1 MVDHTAEI
9 ATLRQKLAAA
19 EARTQGMGRHNAAE
33 ADKDKI
39 KLLTPTLD
47 DLSERMAALLRD
59 LNAVRER
66 MATLLRD
73 LSKDAQAT
81 TPPSRPGPRCE
92 LTPDHPPELEVQSRK
107 IMMLDDDAAVPIPC
121 PACGNKIERTV
132 DWLKSNEHVICN
144 CGNRINVDA
153 NKVIAGIEKVERL
166 LHATFKN
173 LP

>member
-81 TPPSRPGPRCE
+81 TPPPRPGPRA
-92 LTPDHPPELEVQSRK
+92 S
-107 IMMLDDDAAVPIPC
+107 
-121 PACGNKIERTV
+121 
-132 DWLKSNEHVICN
+132 
-144 CGNRINVDA
+144 
-153 NKVIAGIEKVERL
+153 
-166 LHATFKN
+166 
-173 LP
+173 